1 MDISQISSWAVLI
14 VGVGSLVVSGTLW
27 NVIRAYKE
35 RIKQLEDDNKA
46 CTELGVQHGKDIA
59 AVQAELNLVRSIP
72 LAETAKSLKNIKK
85 TNRNILTTLK
95 KSAVI
100 LSAEKHGSGLLVKT
114 AEKEL
119 LVKTK
124 RA

>member
-35 RIKQLEDDNKA
+35 RIKQLEDDNRY

-59 AVQAELNLVRSIP
+59 AVQTELNLVRSIP
-72 LAETAKSLKNIKK
+72 LAETAKSLKNIEE
-85 TNRNILTTLK
+85 TNKNILKTLEA
-95 KSAVI
+95 SAVI

-119 LVKTK
+119 LVKNK
-124 RA
+124 EV